1 MGTTRTPLRASQGSD
16 EHDVIWN
23 TLQRLF
29 EMNTKPDSQTIAV
42 RAAIESDTQHGAVV
56 PPLYLS
62 SNFAFAGFREK
73 RDYDYTRSGN
83 PTRDALAEALTE
95 LEGGA
100 GAVVTS
106 SGMAALTLL
115 CQLLKPGDVLIAP
128 HDCYGGTY
136 RLFEKLSA
144 KGHFD
149 VLFVDQT
156 DASAVARAC
165 QQNPRLILT
174 ETPSNPLLRIV
185 DIAQMKVFARDC
197 GALFAVDNT
206 FLSPALQNPI
216 ALGADIVI
224 HSTTKYINGHSDVVG
239 GALVAATDELAE
251 ELAWW
256 ANCLGLTGAP
266 FDSFLTLRGLRTL
279 HPRIRQHEENAQL
292 LANVLIGQSQVKN
305 VYYPGLPNHPG
316 HDIAARQQ
324 SGFGGMLSFEIRGGD
339 IAVRAFLQQLQY
351 FSLAESLGGVES
363 LVCHP
368 ASMTHAPMQ
377 GDALEKAG
385 IGPDLIRLSVGLES
399 ADDLI
404 ADLLAALEAADAANN
419 QLLHRPMALRK

>member
-1 MGTTRTPLRASQGSD
+1 MKS
-16 EHDVIWN
+16 
-23 TLQRLF
+23 
-29 EMNTKPDSQTIAV
+29 KPDSATVAV

-62 SNFAFAGFREK
+62 SNFAFAGFEEK

-100 GAVVTS
+100 GAVVTA

-115 CQLLKPGDVLIAP
+115 CQLLKPGDILIAP

-144 KGHFD
+144 KGHFK

-156 DASAVARAC
+156 DTAAVARAC
-165 QQNPRLILT
+165 KQFPRLILT

-185 DIAQMKVFARDC
+185 DIAQMKIFARDC
-197 GALFAVDNT
+197 GALLAVDNT

-239 GALVAATDELAE
+239 GAVVAATDELAE

-305 VYYPGLPNHPG
+305 VYYPGLPHHPG

-324 SGFGGMLSFEIRGGD
+324 RGFGGMLSFELRGGD
-339 IAVRAFLQQLQY
+339 TAVRTFLQHLQY

-377 GDALEKAG
+377 DSALEKAG

-404 ADLLAALEAADAANN
+404 EDLLAALEAARVAND
-419 QLLHRPMALRK
+419 QLLHRPMALQK